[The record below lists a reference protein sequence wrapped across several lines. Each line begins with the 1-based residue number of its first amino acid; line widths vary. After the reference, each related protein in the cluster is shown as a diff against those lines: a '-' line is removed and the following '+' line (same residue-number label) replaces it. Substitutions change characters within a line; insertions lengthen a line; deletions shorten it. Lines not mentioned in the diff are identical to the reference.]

1 MIRVLVLVLVLV
13 IGVACQR
20 TVVPAAG
27 NGSSTDEPVTSSAAL
42 PAPLTPPFR
51 LGAGFPTGEVTTARL
66 AGGLR
71 EGQPVPGFAMSFPD
85 GTTVS
90 LADLKGRA
98 FMLNFWA
105 TWCGPCRHEIP
116 LILDQQAAHLDEWL
130 VLAVNVKEPMQK
142 VAAFAE
148 EFDMQI
154 PIVLDPNGDVVDLFQ
169 VRGFPTSVFV
179 DAEGRLVATWTG
191 VLDEAK
197 LTQLLEASL
206 P

>member
-1 MIRVLVLVLVLV
+1 
-13 IGVACQR
+13 
-20 TVVPAAG
+20 
-27 NGSSTDEPVTSSAAL
+27 
-42 PAPLTPPFR
+42 
-51 LGAGFPTGEVTTARL
+51 
-66 AGGLR
+66 
-71 EGQPVPGFAMSFPD
+71 MSFPD